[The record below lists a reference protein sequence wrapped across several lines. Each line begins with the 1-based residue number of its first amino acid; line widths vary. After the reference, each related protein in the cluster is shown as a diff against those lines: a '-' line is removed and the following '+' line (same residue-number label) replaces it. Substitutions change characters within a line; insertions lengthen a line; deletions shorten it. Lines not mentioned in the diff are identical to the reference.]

1 MIRLMEQYLGNSILI
16 VQVKCVAV
24 KMKSYKKLIIPLFL
38 SGVSFNVFSS
48 DLAFN
53 ELGKLSE
60 LQLGYDNISSV
71 EQNGAYNSTAT
82 VVQQNKYS
90 GLGNAAK
97 IKQSGSRNDAYIA
110 QKGSGNKAY
119 IDQNGDDNYAAVIED
134 GFDNTGV
141 ILQYGNNNKAAII
154 QKGSKNQGEIAQY
167 GNDNK
172 ALIVQKSNVRYFKSD
187 INQTGGQT
195 HVIINGMNKSIT
207 VR

>member
-1 MIRLMEQYLGNSILI
+1 
-16 VQVKCVAV
+16 
-24 KMKSYKKLIIPLFL
+24 MKSYQKLIIPLFL
-38 SGVSFNVFSS
+38 SGISFNVLSG
-48 DLAFN
+48 DLAYN
-53 ELGKLSE
+53 ELSKLSE
-60 LQLGYDNISSV
+60 LQLDYDNISSV
-71 EQNGAYNSTAT
+71 KQNAAYNSTAT
-82 VVQQNKYS
+82 VVQQNRYG

-119 IDQNGDDNYAAVIED
+119 IDQNGDDNYAAVLED

-154 QKGSKNQGEIAQY
+154 QKGSKNRGEIAQY

>member
-1 MIRLMEQYLGNSILI
+1 MIRLMEQNLGNSILI
-16 VQVKCVAV
+16 VQIKWMAV
-24 KMKSYKKLIIPLFL
+24 RMKSYQKLIIPMFL
-38 SGVSFNVFSS
+38 SGISFNVLAG
-48 DLAFN
+48 DLAYN
-53 ELGKLSE
+53 ELSKLSE
-60 LQLGYDNISSV
+60 LQLNYDNISSV
-71 EQNGAYNSTAT
+71 EQTGAYNSTAT
-82 VVQQNKYS
+82 VVQQNRYG

-119 IDQNGDDNYAAVIED
+119 IDQNGDDNYAAVLED

-141 ILQYGNNNKAAII
+141 ILQYGSNNKAAII
-154 QKGSKNQGEIAQY
+154 QKGSKNRGEITQY

-187 INQTGGQT
+187 INQDGGQT